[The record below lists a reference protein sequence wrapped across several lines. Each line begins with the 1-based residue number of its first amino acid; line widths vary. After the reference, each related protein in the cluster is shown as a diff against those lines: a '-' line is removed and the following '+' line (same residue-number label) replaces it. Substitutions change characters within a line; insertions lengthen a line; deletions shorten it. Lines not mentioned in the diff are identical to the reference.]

1 MALRFSLRR
10 WYLQLQ
16 EDGLPVYAVW
26 RYVFWQRFDNW
37 LRIDSNIGRV
47 ESIRGGSASLKQ
59 LMDQQVSMISKTG
72 KTESGSIASTI
83 GLDFNTNNRFRI
95 WYTIS

>member
-16 EDGLPVYAVW
+16 EDGLPVMLFGDTSFGNA
-26 RYVFWQRFDNW
+26 DNW

-72 KTESGSIASTI
+72 KTESGSVASTI
-83 GLDFNTNNRFRI
+83 GLEF
-95 WYTIS
+95 